1 MKLTKDLESSISA
14 FDKVTKARSMR
25 LAFKSDLSIEDF
37 VILKT
42 LGTSIITK

>member
-14 FDKVTKARSMR
+14 FDKITKARSMR
-25 LAFKSDLSIEDF
+25 LAFKNNLTIEDF

-42 LGTSIITK
+42 LGTPTITN